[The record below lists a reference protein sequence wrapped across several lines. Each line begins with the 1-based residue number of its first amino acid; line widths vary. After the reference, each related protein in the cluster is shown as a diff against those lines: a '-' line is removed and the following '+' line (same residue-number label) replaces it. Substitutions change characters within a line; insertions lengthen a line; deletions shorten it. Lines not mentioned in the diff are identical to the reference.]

1 MTARVIIIWSYL
13 DSPQVDVLQQ
23 SQSLH
28 LGFHMDAHV
37 LDVFD
42 FLVLRVVRN
51 DKQVLLLFF
60 LLLNQLP
67 GHDPGSEGVTPHLL
81 IVDSDGKVDNFTS
94 HVVLHCLRCPVVIR
108 ESSPRPEIGDK
119 TFGEDI
125 EPLVHSCQISLLHI
139 QLF

>member
-1 MTARVIIIWSYL
+1 MYDSQRGREREISSYL

-67 GHDPGSEGVTPHLL
+67 GHDPGSEGQENFHEHITLSGDMYSRDDGWLNIKMFYKKVGL
-81 IVDSDGKVDNFTS
+81 IHKNTMETVRN
-94 HVVLHCLRCPVVIR
+94 
-108 ESSPRPEIGDK
+108 
-119 TFGEDI
+119 
-125 EPLVHSCQISLLHI
+125 
-139 QLF
+139 